1 MHRLA
6 VLPGVDDGQGGALLV
21 EQEPA
26 PILLLTTSDTDLA
39 TMATVLERSPQPR
52 PMRGLNVAAL
62 AHPAVVDHYL
72 RTTVAPARVVL
83 LRLLGGRSVWSYGL
97 ERLQEWQAAGG
108 CLVVLDAVAP
118 DPALESLSST
128 APELTRALGDAF
140 RWGGTDNLA
149 GVAAALQDLAAGI
162 EPQLPR
168 PAPLADPLPHD
179 WRQDDQG
186 PAVGVL
192 FYRALAQAGDVAL
205 VDAALASLRAAGMAP
220 KALLISGLRTP
231 GIQSGIVALWRQQG
245 VKLVLTTTGFAAV
258 GTGAGAVEDAA
269 TLWDELD
276 CPVLQMVCSSG
287 SREAWRES
295 SVGLGPRDLGMQ
307 VVLPELDGRLL
318 GRVVSF
324 KEAQQ
329 RHPQLDCPLFR
340 YTPVA
345 ERLTWCARWARAWL
359 QLAATPAEH
368 RRLAIVLANYPTRNS
383 HLANGVGLDT
393 PASVAA
399 CLGWLAAAGYGVTGA
414 LPRDGDHLIHQL
426 TMGRSN
432 DPRSLPLAPMAH
444 LPLAVYEAWFARLPA
459 PARRAV
465 LERWGP
471 PGRDEHLEA
480 DGFAIHGSRFGAV
493 VVLIQP
499 SRGYEQDPQL
509 SYHSPDLPPT
519 HHYRATY
526 HWLQTVHRADGVIH
540 FGKHGNLEWLPGKGV
555 GLSANCFPDLA
566 LGPLPHLYPF
576 IVNDPGE
583 GAQAKRRSQALIL
596 DHLTPPLARAGLH
609 GQEALLEQ
617 RLDEYWQALQLGSDR
632 APHLRRE
639 LDGLLAALHLE
650 AEGDLDQRL
659 EQADGYLCELKEA
672 QIRTGLHRYGMAP
685 EPQQRLELL
694 LALARCPRGDQP
706 GLTQAMALDLG
717 LALDPWTSEEEA
729 ALSPQD
735 RQRLNLSATARCAG
749 DAMAMLED
757 WAMGL
762 LKGEAT
768 APGPRSRHCLEQVAA
783 DVAPR
788 LDACPKQEQ
797 QSLLRG
803 LAGGRIPPGPAG
815 APTRG
820 RLEVLPTGRNFYSID
835 LRGLPTEAAW
845 DLGRRAAELLLEHHE
860 QQQGE
865 PLRHLAMS
873 VWGTATMRNGGDEIA
888 QALALMGVR
897 PVWDGQQRRVVD
909 LEVIPLAQLN
919 RPRVDVTL
927 RISGF
932 FRDAFPNLVDLM
944 HRAGLLLRQATGTAL
959 GQIYGSAPGAYGAG
973 LQGLMDSGA
982 WESATDLATVFLNWS
997 QWRYSS
1003 NAAGELQVQ
1012 QDRDG
1017 LCDRLRQVDGVLHNQ
1032 DNREHDLLD
1041 SDDYYQFQGGL
1052 AATVTQLRGQT
1063 PALWFG
1069 DHARPQRPRIHRL
1082 ARELDKVVRSRLL
1095 NPRWLE
1101 GMRRHGYRGGF
1112 EMSASLNYLFAYDA
1126 STGAAPDWAYGAIA
1140 RQWLLEPEGRAALN
1154 NSNPW
1159 ALQEMGERLLE
1170 AHRRGL
1176 WKDADKEQIQALEAL
1191 VRQVDADLELGQGGR
1206 G

>member
-231 GIQSGIVALWRQQG
+231 GIQSGIVALWRRQG

-459 PARRAV
+459 PARRTV

-519 HHYRATY
+519 HHYLATY

-617 RLDEYWQALQLGSDR
+617 RLDEYWQALQLGSGR

>member
-6 VLPGVDDGQGGALLV
+6 ALPGVDDGQPGPLLV
-21 EQEPA
+21 EQDPA
-26 PILLLTTSDTDLA
+26 PILMLTTADTDLA
-39 TMATVLERSPQPR
+39 TTATVLERNPQPW

-62 AHPAVVDHYL
+62 AHPAVVDHYV
-72 RTTVAPARVVL
+72 RTTVAKARVVL

-108 CLVVLDAVAP
+108 CLVVLDGVAA
-118 DPALESLSST
+118 DPELESLSST
-128 APELTRALGDAF
+128 APALTRALGEGL
-140 RWGGTDNLA
+140 RWGGPDNLA
-149 GVAAALQDLAAGI
+149 GVVAALQDLAAGI
-162 EPQLPR
+162 EPPCPQ

-192 FYRALAQAGDVAL
+192 FYRAMAQAGDVAL
-205 VDAALASLRAAGMAP
+205 VDATVASLRAAGLAP

-231 GIQSGIVALWRQQG
+231 GIQSGIVALWRRQG
-245 VKLVLTTTGFAAV
+245 VELVLTTTGFAA
-258 GTGAGAVEDAA
+258 AGAAEDGA

-287 SREAWRES
+287 SRRAWRES

-324 KEAQQ
+324 KEVQQ
-329 RHPQLDCPLFR
+329 RHPQLDCPLLR

-345 ERLTWCARWARAWL
+345 ERLTWCGQWARAWL
-359 QLAATPAEH
+359 RLAATPPH
-368 RRLAIVLANYPTRNS
+368 QRRLAIVLANYPTRNS

-399 CLGWLAAAGYGVTGA
+399 CLGWLAAAGYGLAGE
-414 LPRDGDHLIHQL
+414 LPTDGDQLIHKL

-432 DPRSLPLAPMAH
+432 DPRSLPLAPLAH
-444 LPLAVYEAWFARLPA
+444 LPLDAYEAWFAQLPA
-459 PARRAV
+459 PARQAV

-471 PGRDEHLEA
+471 PAQDDHLETG
-480 DGFAIHGSRFGAV
+480 GFAVHGCSFGAV

-499 SRGYEQDPQL
+499 SRGYERDPQL

-519 HHYRATY
+519 HHYLATY

-555 GLSANCFPDLA
+555 GLSSSCFPDLA

-609 GQEALLEQ
+609 GQEAVLEQ

-639 LDGLLAALHLE
+639 LDALLAALHLDG
-650 AEGDLDQRL
+650 EGDLDQRL

-672 QIRTGLHRYGMAP
+672 QIRTGLHRYGVAP
-685 EPQQRLELL
+685 EPRQRLELL

-706 GLTQAMALDLG
+706 GLTQAMALDLH
-717 LALDPWTSEEEA
+717 LTLDPWTSEEGT

-735 RQRLNLSATARCAG
+735 RQRLNLPATARCAG
-749 DAMAMLED
+749 DAMALLED
-757 WAMGL
+757 WGL
-762 LKGEAT
+762 ALLEGGAA
-768 APGPRSRHCLEQVAA
+768 APGPRSRHCLEQVTA

-788 LDACPKQEQ
+788 LDACPSREQ

-820 RLEVLPTGRNFYSID
+820 RLDVLPTGRNFYSVD

-845 DLGRRAAELLLEHHE
+845 DLGRRAAELLLEQHR

-909 LEVIPLAQLN
+909 LEVIPLAQLD

-927 RISGF
+927 RISGL
-932 FRDAFPNLVDLM
+932 FRDAFPNLVDLI
-944 HRAGLLLRQATGTAL
+944 HRAGLLLQQTTGEAL

-982 WESATDLATVFLNWS
+982 WETTTDLATAFLNWS

-1003 NAAGELQVQ
+1003 RPTGELQVH

-1017 LCDRLRQVDGVLHNQ
+1017 LCTRLRQVDGVLHNQ

-1052 AATVTQLRGQT
+1052 AATVTHLRGQA

-1069 DHARPQRPRIHRL
+1069 DHARPQRPRVHGL
-1082 ARELDKVVRSRLL
+1082 ARELDKVIRSRLL

-1101 GMRRHGYRGGF
+1101 GMGRHGYRGGF

-1126 STGAAPDWAYGAIA
+1126 STGVVPDWAYGAIA
-1140 RQWLLEPEGRAALN
+1140 QQWLLEPSRQAALN
-1154 NSNPW
+1154 RSNPW

-1176 WKDADKEQIQALEAL
+1176 WQDAKGEQIQALEAL
-1191 VRQVDADLELGQGGR
+1191 VRQVDADLER

>member
-231 GIQSGIVALWRQQG
+231 GIQSGIVALWRRQG

-258 GTGAGAVEDAA
+258 GTGAGSVEDAA

-444 LPLAVYEAWFARLPA
+444 LPLAIYEAWFARLPA
-459 PARRAV
+459 PARRTV

-480 DGFAIHGSRFGAV
+480 EGFAIHGSRFGAV

-519 HHYRATY
+519 HHYLATY

-944 HRAGLLLRQATGTAL
+944 HRAGLLLRQATGTTL

-982 WESATDLATVFLNWS
+982 WESATDLATAFLNWS

>member
-6 VLPGVDDGQGGALLV
+6 ALPGVDDGRGGALLV
-21 EQEPA
+21 EQAPA

-39 TMATVLERSPQPR
+39 TMATVLERSPQPYA
-52 PMRGLNVAAL
+52 MRGLNVAAL

-72 RTTVAPARVVL
+72 RTTVAPARVML

-97 ERLQEWQAAGG
+97 ERLQGWQAAGG

-128 APELTRALGDAF
+128 PPELTRSLGDAL

-149 GVAAALQDLAAGI
+149 GVAAALQDLAAGVD
-162 EPQLPR
+162 PQLLR

-192 FYRALAQAGDVAL
+192 FYRALAQAGDTAL
-205 VDAALASLRAAGMAP
+205 VDATLASLRAAGLAP
-220 KALLISGLRTP
+220 KALLMSGLRTP
-231 GIQSGIVALWRQQG
+231 GIQSGIAALWRRQG
-245 VKLVLTTTGFAAV
+245 VKLVLTATGFAAAGV
-258 GTGAGAVEDAA
+258 GTGEDAA
-269 TLWDELD
+269 TLWDKLD

-287 SREAWRES
+287 SRKAWQES

-324 KEAQQ
+324 KEAQE

-345 ERLTWCARWARAWL
+345 ERLTWCAGWARAWL
-359 QLAATPAEH
+359 QLAATPPER

-444 LPLAVYEAWFARLPA
+444 LPLGAYEAWFARLPA
-459 PARRAV
+459 PARQAV

-480 DGFAIHGSRFGAV
+480 EGFAIHGCRFGAV

-519 HHYRATY
+519 HHYLATY

-639 LDGLLAALHLE
+639 LDGLLAALHLD

-717 LALDPWTSEEEA
+717 LALDPWTSEEGA
-729 ALSPQD
+729 ALSAQD
-735 RQRLNLSATARCAG
+735 RQRLNLPATARCAG

-762 LKGEAT
+762 LKGEAP

-897 PVWDGQQRRVVD
+897 PVWDGRQRRVVD
-909 LEVIPLAQLN
+909 LEVIPLAQLG

-944 HRAGLLLRQATGTAL
+944 HRASLLLRQTTGTAL

-982 WESATDLATVFLNWS
+982 WESTTDLATAFLNWS

-1003 NAAGELQVQ
+1003 NAAGTLQVQ

-1052 AATVTQLRGQT
+1052 AATVTQLRGQA

-1140 RQWLLEPEGRAALN
+1140 RRWLLEPDSRAALN
-1154 NSNPW
+1154 HSNPW

-1170 AHRRGL
+1170 AQRRGL
-1176 WKDADKEQIQALEAL
+1176 WKDADKNQIQALEAL
-1191 VRQVDADLELGQGGR
+1191 VRQVDADLERGQGER

>member
-6 VLPGVDDGQGGALLV
+6 ALPGVDDGPGGALLV
-21 EQEPA
+21 EQAPA
-26 PILLLTTSDTDLA
+26 PILVLTTSDTDLA
-39 TMATVLERSPQPR
+39 TMATVLERHPQPHSV
-52 PMRGLNVAAL
+52 RGLNVAAL

-72 RTTVAPARVVL
+72 RATVAAARVVV

-108 CLVVLDAVAP
+108 CLVVLDGVGP

-128 APELTRALGDAF
+128 PPELTRALGDAL
-140 RWGGTDNLA
+140 RWGGPHNLA
-149 GVAAALQDLAAGI
+149 AVVATLQDLATGA
-162 EPQLPR
+162 EPRLPR
-168 PAPLADPLPHD
+168 PVPLADPLPHD
-179 WRQDDQG
+179 WRQDDPG

-192 FYRALAQAGDVAL
+192 FYRALAQAGDLDL
-205 VDAALASLRAAGMAP
+205 VDAALASLRAAGLAP

-231 GIQSGIVALWRQQG
+231 GIPSGIVALWRRQG
-245 VKLVLTTTGFAAV
+245 VKLVLTTTGFAA
-258 GTGAGAVEDAA
+258 AGAAEDGA

-287 SREAWRES
+287 SRSAWQQS

-324 KEAQQ
+324 KEVQR

-340 YTPVA
+340 YRPVG
-345 ERLTWCARWARAWL
+345 ERLNWCAQWARAWL
-359 QLAATPAEH
+359 RLAATPPRR
-368 RRLAIVLANYPTRNS
+368 RRLAVVLANYPTRNS

-399 CLGWLAAAGYGVTGA
+399 CLGWLAAAGYGVVGE
-414 LPRDGDHLIHQL
+414 LPGDGDQLIHRL
-426 TMGRSN
+426 TRGRSN

-444 LPLAVYEAWFARLPA
+444 LPLDAYETWFAQLPA
-459 PARRAV
+459 PARQAV

-471 PGRDEHLEA
+471 PEQDEHLEA
-480 DGFAIHGSRFGAV
+480 EGFAVHGCRFGAV

-499 SRGYEQDPQL
+499 SRGYERDPQL

-519 HHYRATY
+519 HHYLATY
-526 HWLQTVHRADGVIH
+526 RWLQTVHRADGVIH

-555 GLSANCFPDLA
+555 GLSKGCFPDVA
-566 LGPLPHLYPF
+566 LDPLPHLYPF

-583 GAQAKRRSQALIL
+583 GAQAKRRSHALIL

-609 GQEALLEQ
+609 GQEAVLEQ
-617 RLDEYWQALQLGSDR
+617 RLDEYWQALQLGSSR
-632 APHLRRE
+632 APRLRRE

-672 QIRTGLHRYGMAP
+672 QIRTGLHRYGVAP
-685 EPQQRLELL
+685 APRQRLELL
-694 LALARCPRGDQP
+694 LALARCPRGEQP
-706 GLTQAMALDLG
+706 GLTQAMAVDLD
-717 LALDPWTSEEEA
+717 LALDPWSSEESA
-729 ALSPQD
+729 ALGERD
-735 RQRLNLSATARCAG
+735 RQRLNLPATARCAG
-749 DAMAMLED
+749 DAMAVLED
-757 WAMGL
+757 WAMAL
-762 LKGEAT
+762 LEGKAT
-768 APGPRSRHCLEQVAA
+768 APGPRSRHCLERVTA
-783 DVAPR
+783 DITPR
-788 LDACPKQEQ
+788 LDACASREKDA
-797 QSLLRG
+797 LLRG

-820 RLEVLPTGRNFYSID
+820 RLEVLPTGRNFYSVD
-835 LRGLPTEAAW
+835 LRSLPTEAAW
-845 DLGRRAAELLLEHHE
+845 DLGRRAAALLLEQHQ

-909 LEVIPLAQLN
+909 LEVIPVAQLG

-927 RISGF
+927 RISGL

-944 HRAGLLLRQATGTAL
+944 HRAGLLLQQTTGQRL
-959 GQIYGSAPGAYGAG
+959 GRIYGSAPGAYGAG
-973 LQGLMDSGA
+973 LQGLMDSGD
-982 WESATDLATVFLNWS
+982 WESTADLATAFLNWS

-1003 NAAGELQVQ
+1003 DATGELQVQ
-1012 QDRDG
+1012 EDRDG
-1017 LCDRLRQVDGVLHNQ
+1017 LCDRLGQVDGVLHNQ

-1052 AATVTQLRGQT
+1052 AATVTHLRGQA

-1069 DHARPQRPRIHRL
+1069 DHARPERPRVHGL
-1082 ARELDKVVRSRLL
+1082 ARELDKVIRSRLL

-1101 GMRRHGYRGGF
+1101 GMDRHGYRGGF
-1112 EMSASLNYLFAYDA
+1112 ELSASLNYLFAYDA
-1126 STGAAPDWAYGAIA
+1126 STGAVPDWAYGAVA
-1140 RQWLLEPEGRAALN
+1140 EKWLLEPSRQAVLKG
-1154 NSNPW
+1154 SNPW

-1176 WKDADKEQIQALEAL
+1176 WRNANGEQIQALEAM
-1191 VRQVDADLELGQGGR
+1191 VRQVDADLERGR
-1206 G
+1206 

>member
-6 VLPGVDDGQGGALLV
+6 ALPGVDDGQGGALLV
-21 EQEPA
+21 EQNPA
-26 PILLLTTSDTDLA
+26 PVLMLTTSDTDLA
-39 TMATVLERSPQPR
+39 TMATVLERTPQPC

-62 AHPAVVDHYL
+62 SHPAVVDHYL
-72 RTTVAPARVVL
+72 RTTVAKARVVL

-97 ERLQEWQAAGG
+97 ERLQEWQGAGG
-108 CLVVLDAVAP
+108 CLVVLDGVAP
-118 DPALESLSST
+118 DGELESLSST
-128 APELTRALGDAF
+128 APELTRALGDAL
-140 RWGGTDNLA
+140 RWGGPDNLA
-149 GVAAALQDLAAGI
+149 GVAAALQDLAAGV
-162 EPQLPR
+162 EPRLPR
-168 PAPLADPLPHD
+168 PTPLADPLPHD

-205 VDAALASLRAAGMAP
+205 VDATLASLRAAGLAP

-231 GIQSGIVALWRQQG
+231 GIQSGIVALWRRQR
-245 VKLVLTTTGFAAV
+245 VKLVLTTTGFAAAGAAT
-258 GTGAGAVEDAA
+258 GTGEDAA

-287 SREAWRES
+287 SRNTWRES

-307 VVLPELDGRLL
+307 MVLPELDGRLL

-359 QLAATPAEH
+359 QLAATPAAR

-399 CLGWLAAAGYGVTGA
+399 CLGWLAAAGYGVAGE
-414 LPRDGDHLIHQL
+414 LPRDGDQLIHKL
-426 TMGRSN
+426 TTGRSN

-444 LPLAVYEAWFARLPA
+444 LPLPAYEAWFSRLPA
-459 PARRAV
+459 PARQAV

-471 PGRDEHLEA
+471 PDQDDHLEA
-480 DGFAIHGSRFGAV
+480 EGFAVHGCRFGAV

-499 SRGYEQDPQL
+499 SRGYERDPQL

-519 HHYRATY
+519 HHYLATY

-555 GLSANCFPDLA
+555 GLSSNCFPDLA

-609 GQEALLEQ
+609 GQEAVLEQ

-632 APHLRRE
+632 APRLRRE
-639 LDGLLAALHLE
+639 LDALLATLHLD

-672 QIRTGLHRYGMAP
+672 QIRTGLHCYGMAP
-685 EPQQRLELL
+685 EPRQRLELL

-717 LALDPWTSEEEA
+717 LALDPWSSEESA
-729 ALSPQD
+729 PLSRQD
-735 RQRLNLSATARCAG
+735 RQRLNLPATARCAG
-749 DAMAMLED
+749 DAMAVLED
-757 WAMGL
+757 WGL
-762 LKGEAT
+762 ALLEGEAT

-788 LDACPKQEQ
+788 LDACPAQEQ

-820 RLEVLPTGRNFYSID
+820 RLDVLPTGRNFYSID
-835 LRGLPTEAAW
+835 LRGLPTETAW
-845 DLGRRAAELLLEHHE
+845 DLGRRAAELLVEHHE

-909 LEVIPLAQLN
+909 LEVIPLAQLD

-932 FRDAFPNLVDLM
+932 FRDAFPNLVDLI
-944 HRAGLLLRQATGTAL
+944 HRAGLLLQQTTGETL
-959 GQIYGSAPGAYGAG
+959 GRIYGSAPGAYGAG

-982 WESATDLATVFLNWS
+982 WESTTDLATAFLNWS

-1003 NAAGELQVQ
+1003 NATGTLRVQ

-1017 LCDRLRQVDGVLHNQ
+1017 LCARLRQVDGVLHNQ

-1052 AATVTQLRGQT
+1052 AATVTHLRGQA

-1082 ARELDKVVRSRLL
+1082 ARELDKVIRSRLL

-1126 STGAAPDWAYGAIA
+1126 STGAVPDWAYGAIA
-1140 RQWLLEPEGRAALN
+1140 QQWILEPGSQAALN
-1154 NSNPW
+1154 RSNPW

-1176 WKDADKEQIQALEAL
+1176 WQEANGEQIQALEAL
-1191 VRQVDADLELGQGGR
+1191 VRQVDADLER

>member
-6 VLPGVDDGQGGALLV
+6 ALPGVDDGQAGPLLV
-21 EQEPA
+21 EQDPA

-39 TMATVLERSPQPR
+39 TMATVLEHAPQRCPI
-52 PMRGLNVAAL
+52 RGLNIAAL
-62 AHPAVVDHYL
+62 AHPSVVDHYL
-72 RTTVAPARVVL
+72 RTMMASARVVL
-83 LRLLGGRSVWSYGL
+83 LRLLGGRSAWSYGL
-97 ERLQEWQAAGG
+97 ERLQEWQDAGG
-108 CLVVLDAVAP
+108 CLVVLDGVAP

-128 APELTRALGDAF
+128 SPELTRALGDSL
-140 RWGGTDNLA
+140 RWGGPDNLV
-149 GVAAALQDLAAGI
+149 GVAAVLQDLVAGV
-162 EPQLPR
+162 EPQLPQ
-168 PAPLADPLPHD
+168 PTPLADPLLHD

-186 PAVGVL
+186 PAVGIL
-192 FYRALAQAGDVAL
+192 FYRALAQAGDFAL
-205 VDAALASLRAAGMAP
+205 VDATTASLRAAGLAP
-220 KALLISGLRTP
+220 KTLLISGLRTP

-245 VKLVLTTTGFAAV
+245 VELVLTTTGFAAARA
-258 GTGAGAVEDAA
+258 TEDSA

-287 SREAWRES
+287 SQRAWRES

-324 KEAQQ
+324 KEVQQ
-329 RHPQLDCPLFR
+329 RHPQLDCPLFL
-340 YTPVA
+340 YSPVA
-345 ERLTWCARWARAWL
+345 ERLNWCGQWARAWL
-359 QLAATPAEH
+359 HLAATPLDQK
-368 RRLAIVLANYPTRNS
+368 RLAIILANYPTRNS

-399 CLGWLAAAGYGVTGA
+399 CLGWLVEAGYGLAGE
-414 LPRDGDHLIHQL
+414 LPSDGDQLIHKL
-426 TMGRSN
+426 TLGRSN

-444 LPLAVYEAWFARLPA
+444 LPLDAYEAWFAQLPD
-459 PARRAV
+459 PAHQAV

-471 PGRDEHLEA
+471 PNQDEHLETG
-480 DGFAIHGSRFGAV
+480 GFPIHGCCFGAV
-493 VVLIQP
+493 VVLVQP
-499 SRGYEQDPQL
+499 SRGYERDPQL

-519 HHYRATY
+519 HHYLATY
-526 HWLQTVHRADGVIH
+526 HWLQTVHHADVVIH

-555 GLSANCFPDLA
+555 GLSMSCFPDLA

-609 GQEALLEQ
+609 GQEAILEQ
-617 RLDEYWQALQLGSDR
+617 RLDEYWQALQLGSSR
-632 APHLRRE
+632 APRLRLE
-639 LDGLLAALHLE
+639 LDALLAALHLDTD
-650 AEGDLDQRL
+650 GDLDQRL

-672 QIRTGLHRYGMAP
+672 QIRTGLHCYGVAP

-694 LALARCPRGDQP
+694 LALARCPRCDQP

-717 LALDPWTSEEEA
+717 LELDPWTSEESA
-729 ALSPQD
+729 ALSGQD
-735 RQRLNLSATARCAG
+735 RQRLNLPATARCAG

-757 WAMGL
+757 WALAL
-762 LKGEAT
+762 LEGQST
-768 APGPRSRHCLEQVAA
+768 APGSRSRHCLEQISAEVI
-783 DVAPR
+783 PR
-788 LDACPKQEQ
+788 LDASPSQEK
-797 QSLLRG
+797 QSLLQG
-803 LAGGRIPPGPAG
+803 LAGRRIPPGPAG

-820 RLEVLPTGRNFYSID
+820 RLDVLPTGRNFYSID

-845 DLGRRAAELLLEHHE
+845 DLGRRAAELLLEQHE

-865 PLRHLAMS
+865 PLHHLAMS

-909 LEVIPLAQLN
+909 LEVIPLAQLG

-927 RISGF
+927 RISGL
-932 FRDAFPNLVDLM
+932 FRDAFPNLVDLI
-944 HRAGLLLRQATGTAL
+944 HRAGLLLEEATGESL

-982 WESATDLATVFLNWS
+982 WETTTDLATAFLNWS

-1003 NAAGELQVQ
+1003 SGEGELQVR

-1017 LCDRLRQVDGVLHNQ
+1017 LCTRLRQVDGVLHNQ

-1052 AATVTQLRGQT
+1052 ASTVTHLRGQR

-1069 DHARPQRPRIHRL
+1069 DHARPERPRVHSL
-1082 ARELDKVVRSRLL
+1082 AHELDKVIRSRLL
-1095 NPRWLE
+1095 NPRWLD

-1112 EMSASLNYLFAYDA
+1112 ELSASLNYLFAYDA
-1126 STGAAPDWAYGAIA
+1126 STGVVPDWAYGAIA
-1140 RQWLLEPEGRAALN
+1140 EQWILEPNSQTALN
-1154 NSNPW
+1154 RSNPW

-1176 WKDADKEQIQALEAL
+1176 WQDANREQIQALEAL
-1191 VRQVDADLELGQGGR
+1191 VRQVDADLER
-1206 G
+1206 SS

>member
-231 GIQSGIVALWRQQG
+231 GIQSGIVALWRRQG

-459 PARRAV
+459 PARRTV

-519 HHYRATY
+519 HHYLATY

-717 LALDPWTSEEEA
+717 LTLDPWTSEEEA

-909 LEVIPLAQLN
+909 LEVIPLPQLN

-944 HRAGLLLRQATGTAL
+944 HRAGLLLRQATGTIL

-982 WESATDLATVFLNWS
+982 WESATDLATAFLNWS

>member
-6 VLPGVDDGQGGALLV
+6 ALPGVDDGRGGALLV
-21 EQEPA
+21 EQAPA
-26 PILLLTTSDTDLA
+26 PILVLTTSDTDLA
-39 TMATVLERSPQPR
+39 TMATVLERSPQPCA
-52 PMRGLNVAAL
+52 MRGLNVAAL

-83 LRLLGGRSVWSYGL
+83 LRLLGGRGVWSYGL
-97 ERLQEWQAAGG
+97 ERLQAWQAAGG

-128 APELTRALGDAF
+128 APELTRALGDAL
-140 RWGGTDNLA
+140 RWGGIDNLA
-149 GVAAALQDLAAGI
+149 GVAATLQDLAAGV
-162 EPQLPR
+162 EPQLLR
-168 PAPLADPLPHD
+168 PVPLADPLPHD

-192 FYRALAQAGDVAL
+192 FYRALAQAGDAAL
-205 VDAALASLRAAGMAP
+205 VDATLASLRAAGLAP
-220 KALLISGLRTP
+220 KALLMSGLRTP
-231 GIQSGIVALWRQQG
+231 GIQSGIAALWRRQG
-245 VKLVLTTTGFAAV
+245 VKLVLTATGFAAAGV
-258 GTGAGAVEDAA
+258 GTGEDAA
-269 TLWDELD
+269 TLWDKLD

-287 SREAWRES
+287 SRKAWQES

-345 ERLTWCARWARAWL
+345 ERLTWCAGWARAWL
-359 QLAATPAEH
+359 QLAATPPER

-399 CLGWLAAAGYGVTGA
+399 CLGWLAATGYGVTGA

-444 LPLAVYEAWFARLPA
+444 LPLGAYEAWFARLPA
-459 PARRAV
+459 PARQAV
-465 LERWGP
+465 LEQWGP

-480 DGFAIHGSRFGAV
+480 EGFTIHGCRFGAV

-519 HHYRATY
+519 HHYLATY

-555 GLSANCFPDLA
+555 GLSTNCFPDLA

-639 LDGLLAALHLE
+639 LDGLLAALHLD

-717 LALDPWTSEEEA
+717 LALDPWTSEEGA
-729 ALSPQD
+729 ALSAQD
-735 RQRLNLSATARCAG
+735 RQRLNLPATARCAG

-897 PVWDGQQRRVVD
+897 PVWDGRQRRVVD
-909 LEVIPLAQLN
+909 LEVIPLAQLG

-944 HRAGLLLRQATGTAL
+944 HRAGLLLRQTTGTAL

-982 WESATDLATVFLNWS
+982 WESTTDLATAFLNWS

-1003 NAAGELQVQ
+1003 NAAGTLQVQ

-1052 AATVTQLRGQT
+1052 AATVTQLCGQA

-1140 RQWLLEPEGRAALN
+1140 QQWLLEPDSRAALN
-1154 NSNPW
+1154 RSNPW

-1170 AHRRGL
+1170 AQRRGL
-1176 WKDADKEQIQALEAL
+1176 WQDADKDQIQALEAL
-1191 VRQVDADLELGQGGR
+1191 VRQVDADLERGQGER

>member
-6 VLPGVDDGQGGALLV
+6 ALPGVDDGRGGALLV
-21 EQEPA
+21 EQAPA

-39 TMATVLERSPQPR
+39 TMATVLERSPQPYA
-52 PMRGLNVAAL
+52 MRGLNVAAL

-97 ERLQEWQAAGG
+97 ERLQAWQAAGG

-128 APELTRALGDAF
+128 APELTRALGDAL

-149 GVAAALQDLAAGI
+149 GVAAALQDLAAGV
-162 EPQLPR
+162 EPQLLR
-168 PAPLADPLPHD
+168 PTPLADPLPHD

-192 FYRALAQAGDVAL
+192 FYRALAQAGDTAL
-205 VDAALASLRAAGMAP
+205 VDATLASLRAAGLAP
-220 KALLISGLRTP
+220 KALLMSGLRTP
-231 GIQSGIVALWRQQG
+231 GIQSGIAALWRRQG
-245 VKLVLTTTGFAAV
+245 VKLVLTTTGFAAAGV
-258 GTGAGAVEDAA
+258 GTGEDAA
-269 TLWDELD
+269 TLWDKLD

-287 SREAWRES
+287 SRKAWQES
-295 SVGLGPRDLGMQ
+295 SVGLGPQDLGMQ

-345 ERLTWCARWARAWL
+345 ERLTWCAGWARAWL
-359 QLAATPAEH
+359 QLAATPPER

-444 LPLAVYEAWFARLPA
+444 LPLGAYEAWFARLPA
-459 PARRAV
+459 PARQVV

-471 PGRDEHLEA
+471 PGRDEHLDAE
-480 DGFAIHGSRFGAV
+480 GFAIHGCRFGAV

-519 HHYRATY
+519 HHYLATY

-639 LDGLLAALHLE
+639 LDGLLAALHLD

-717 LALDPWTSEEEA
+717 LALDPWTSEEGA
-729 ALSPQD
+729 ALSAQD
-735 RQRLNLSATARCAG
+735 RQRLNLPATARCAG

-762 LKGEAT
+762 LKAEAT

-897 PVWDGQQRRVVD
+897 PVWDGRQRRVVD
-909 LEVIPLAQLN
+909 LEVIPLAQLG

-944 HRAGLLLRQATGTAL
+944 HRAGLLLRQTTGTAL

-982 WESATDLATVFLNWS
+982 WESTTDLATAFLNWS

-1003 NAAGELQVQ
+1003 NAAGTLQVQ
-1012 QDRDG
+1012 QDRAG

-1052 AATVTQLRGQT
+1052 AATVTQLRGQA

-1082 ARELDKVVRSRLL
+1082 TRELDKVVRSRLL

-1140 RQWLLEPEGRAALN
+1140 RRWLLEPDSRAALN
-1154 NSNPW
+1154 HSNPW

-1170 AHRRGL
+1170 AQRRGL
-1176 WKDADKEQIQALEAL
+1176 WKDADKNQIQALEAL
-1191 VRQVDADLELGQGGR
+1191 VRQVDADLERGQGER

>member
-118 DPALESLSST
+118 DPGLESLSST

-231 GIQSGIVALWRQQG
+231 GIQSGIVALWRRQG

-459 PARRAV
+459 PARRTV

-519 HHYRATY
+519 HHYLATY

>member
-6 VLPGVDDGQGGALLV
+6 ALPGVDDGEAGPLLV

-26 PILLLTTSDTDLA
+26 PILLLTASDTDLA
-39 TMATVLERSPQPR
+39 TMATVLERAPQPC
-52 PMRGLNVAAL
+52 PMRGLNITAL

-72 RTTVAPARVVL
+72 RTTVATARVVL
-83 LRLLGGRSVWSYGL
+83 LRLLGGRSAWSYGL

-108 CLVVLDAVAP
+108 CLVVLDGVAP
-118 DPALESLSST
+118 DPALEGLSST
-128 APELTRALGDAF
+128 SPELTRALGDGL
-140 RWGGTDNLA
+140 RWGGPDNLT
-149 GVAAALQDLAAGI
+149 GVAAVLQDLVAGV
-162 EPQLPR
+162 EPQLPQ

-179 WRQDDQG
+179 WQQDDQG

-192 FYRALAQAGDVAL
+192 FYRALAQAGDFAL
-205 VDAALASLRAAGMAP
+205 VDATTASLRAAGLAP
-220 KALLISGLRTP
+220 KTLLISGLRTP
-231 GIQSGIVALWRQQG
+231 GVQPGMVALWRQQG
-245 VKLVLTTTGFAAV
+245 VKLVLTTTGFAA
-258 GTGAGAVEDAA
+258 AGATEEAT

-276 CPVLQMVCSSG
+276 CPVLQMVCSSS
-287 SREAWRES
+287 SRKAWQDS

-324 KEAQQ
+324 KEVQQ
-329 RHPQLDCPLFR
+329 RHPQLECPLFR
-340 YTPVA
+340 YVPVT
-345 ERLTWCARWARAWL
+345 ERLAWCGQWARAWL
-359 QLAATPAEH
+359 HLATTPPH
-368 RRLAIVLANYPTRNS
+368 QRRLAIVLANYPTRNS

-399 CLGWLAAAGYGVTGA
+399 CLGWLAEAGYSLAGE
-414 LPRDGDHLIHQL
+414 LPADGDQLIHKL
-426 TMGRSN
+426 TLGRSN
-432 DPRSLPLAPMAH
+432 DPRSLPLAPMAR
-444 LPLAVYEAWFARLPA
+444 LPLGAYETWFARLPA
-459 PARRAV
+459 PARQAV

-471 PGRDEHLEA
+471 PCKDEHLEA
-480 DGFAIHGSRFGAV
+480 EGFAIHGCRFGAV

-499 SRGYEQDPQL
+499 SRGYERDPQL

-519 HHYRATY
+519 HHYLATY
-526 HWLQTVHRADGVIH
+526 HWLQTVHQADGVIH

-555 GLSANCFPDLA
+555 GLSTGCFPDAA

-583 GAQAKRRSQALIL
+583 GAQAKRRSHALIL

-609 GQEALLEQ
+609 GQEAILEQ
-617 RLDEYWQALQLGSDR
+617 RLDEYWQALQLGSNR
-632 APHLRRE
+632 APRLRRE
-639 LDGLLAALHLE
+639 LDALLAALHLE
-650 AEGDLDQRL
+650 TEGDLDQRL

-672 QIRTGLHRYGMAP
+672 QIRTGLHCYGVAP

-694 LALARCPRGDQP
+694 LALARCPRRDQP

-717 LALDPWTSEEEA
+717 LALDPWTSEESA

-735 RQRLNLSATARCAG
+735 RQRLKLPVTARCAG

-757 WAMGL
+757 QALAL
-762 LKGEAT
+762 LAGGAT
-768 APGPRSRHCLEQVAA
+768 APGPRSRHCLEQFTAEVM
-783 DVAPR
+783 PG
-788 LDACPKQEQ
+788 LDACAPREKAA
-797 QSLLRG
+797 LLHG

-820 RLEVLPTGRNFYSID
+820 RPDVLPTGRNFYSID

-845 DLGRRAAELLLEHHE
+845 DLGRRGAELLLEQHE
-860 QQQGE
+860 QQEGE

-909 LEVIPLAQLN
+909 LEVIPLPQLG

-927 RISGF
+927 RISGL
-932 FRDAFPNLVDLM
+932 FRDAFPNLVDLI
-944 HRAGLLLRQATGTAL
+944 HRAGLLLQQTTGQAL

-982 WESATDLATVFLNWS
+982 WETTTDLATAFLSWS

-1003 NAAGELQVQ
+1003 NGMGELQVH

-1017 LCDRLRQVDGVLHNQ
+1017 LCTRLRQVDGVLHNQ

-1052 AATVTQLRGQT
+1052 AATVTHLRGQR

-1069 DHARPQRPRIHRL
+1069 DHARPERPRVHRL
-1082 ARELDKVVRSRLL
+1082 ARELDKVIRSRLL

-1101 GMRRHGYRGGF
+1101 GMHRHGYRGGF
-1112 EMSASLNYLFAYDA
+1112 ELSASLNYLFAYDA
-1126 STGAAPDWAYGAIA
+1126 STGVVPDWAYGAIA
-1140 RQWLLEPEGRAALN
+1140 QQWLLEPGSRAALN
-1154 NSNPW
+1154 RSNPW

-1176 WKDADKEQIQALEAL
+1176 WQDANSEQIQALEAL
-1191 VRQVDADLELGQGGR
+1191 VRHVDADLEQ
-1206 G
+1206 

>member
-6 VLPGVDDGQGGALLV
+6 ALPGVDDGQVGPLLV

-26 PILLLTTSDTDLA
+26 PILMLTTADTDLA
-39 TMATVLERSPQPR
+39 TMATVLERTPQPC

-72 RTTVAPARVVL
+72 RTTVTQARVVL
-83 LRLLGGRSVWSYGL
+83 LRLLGGRSGWSYGL

-108 CLVVLDAVAP
+108 CLVVLDGVAP
-118 DPALESLSST
+118 DPHLESLSST
-128 APELTRALGDAF
+128 APELTRALGDAL
-140 RWGGTDNLA
+140 RWGGPDNLA
-149 GVAAALQDLAAGI
+149 GVVAALQDLAAGV
-162 EPQLPR
+162 EPQCPQ

-192 FYRALAQAGDVAL
+192 FYRAMAQAGDVAL
-205 VDAALASLRAAGMAP
+205 VDAATASLRAAGLAP

-231 GIQSGIVALWRQQG
+231 GIQSGIVALWRRQR
-245 VKLVLTTTGFAAV
+245 VKLVLTATGFAA
-258 GTGAGAVEDAA
+258 GAAADGA

-287 SREAWRES
+287 SRRAWRES

-324 KEAQQ
+324 KEVQQ
-329 RHPQLDCPLFR
+329 RHPQLDCPLLR

-345 ERLTWCARWARAWL
+345 ERLAWCGQWARAWL
-359 QLAATPAEH
+359 HLAATPAAQ

-399 CLGWLAAAGYGVTGA
+399 CLGWLAAAGYGVAGE
-414 LPRDGDHLIHQL
+414 LPRDGDQLIRKL

-444 LPLAVYEAWFARLPA
+444 LPLGAYGAWFARLPA
-459 PARRAV
+459 PARQAV

-471 PGRDEHLEA
+471 PEQDEHLERE
-480 DGFAIHGSRFGAV
+480 GFAIHGCRFGAV

-499 SRGYEQDPQL
+499 SRGYERDPQL

-519 HHYRATY
+519 HHYLATY

-555 GLSANCFPDLA
+555 GLSTSCFPDLV

-609 GQEALLEQ
+609 GQEAVLEQ

-632 APHLRRE
+632 APRLRRE
-639 LDGLLAALHLE
+639 LDALLAALHLDG
-650 AEGDLDQRL
+650 EGDLDQRL

-672 QIRTGLHRYGMAP
+672 QIRTGLHRYGVAP
-685 EPQQRLELL
+685 EPRQRLELL

-706 GLTQAMALDLG
+706 GLTQAMAMDLD
-717 LALDPWTSEEEA
+717 LALDPWTSEESA
-729 ALSPQD
+729 ALSQED
-735 RQRLNLSATARCAG
+735 GQRLNLPATARCAG

-757 WAMGL
+757 WAMAL
-762 LKGEAT
+762 LVGTAT
-768 APGPRSRHCLEQVAA
+768 APGPRSRHCLEQVTA

-788 LDACPKQEQ
+788 LDACPAREQ
-797 QSLLRG
+797 QALLRA

-820 RLEVLPTGRNFYSID
+820 RLDVLPTGRNFYSID

-845 DLGRRAAELLLEHHE
+845 DLGRRAAELLLEQHE

-865 PLRHLAMS
+865 PLHHLAMS

-909 LEVIPLAQLN
+909 LEVIPLAQLG

-927 RISGF
+927 RISGL

-944 HRAGLLLRQATGTAL
+944 HRAGLLLQQTTGETL
-959 GQIYGSAPGAYGAG
+959 GRIYGSAPGAYGAG

-982 WESATDLATVFLNWS
+982 WETTGDLATAFLNWS

-1003 NAAGELQVQ
+1003 SSTGELQVR

-1017 LCDRLRQVDGVLHNQ
+1017 LCNRLGQVDGVLHNQ

-1052 AATVTQLRGQT
+1052 AATVTHLRGQA

-1069 DHARPQRPRIHRL
+1069 DHARPQRPRVHGL
-1082 ARELDKVVRSRLL
+1082 ARELDKVIRSRLL

-1101 GMRRHGYRGGF
+1101 GMGRHGYRGGF
-1112 EMSASLNYLFAYDA
+1112 EMSASLNHLFAYDA
-1126 STGAAPDWAYGAIA
+1126 STGVVPDWAYGAIA
-1140 RQWLLEPEGRAALN
+1140 RQWLLEPGRQAALKG
-1154 NSNPW
+1154 SNPW

-1176 WKDADKEQIQALEAL
+1176 WQDADGEQIQALEAL
-1191 VRQVDADLELGQGGR
+1191 VRQVDADLER
-1206 G
+1206 A

>member
-6 VLPGVDDGQGGALLV
+6 ALPGVDDGRGGALLV
-21 EQEPA
+21 EQAPA
-26 PILLLTTSDTDLA
+26 PILVLTTSDTDLA
-39 TMATVLERSPQPR
+39 TMATVLERSPQPCA
-52 PMRGLNVAAL
+52 MRGLNVAAL

-83 LRLLGGRSVWSYGL
+83 LRLLGGRGVWSYGL
-97 ERLQEWQAAGG
+97 ERLQAWQAAGG

-128 APELTRALGDAF
+128 APELTRALGDAL
-140 RWGGTDNLA
+140 RWGGIDNLA
-149 GVAAALQDLAAGI
+149 GVAATLQDLAAGV
-162 EPQLPR
+162 EPQLLR
-168 PAPLADPLPHD
+168 PVPLADPLPHD

-192 FYRALAQAGDVAL
+192 FYRALAQAGDAAL
-205 VDAALASLRAAGMAP
+205 VDATLASLRAAGLAP
-220 KALLISGLRTP
+220 KALLMSGLRTP
-231 GIQSGIVALWRQQG
+231 GIQSGIAALWRRQG
-245 VKLVLTTTGFAAV
+245 VKLVLTATGFAAAGV
-258 GTGAGAVEDAA
+258 GTGEDAA
-269 TLWDELD
+269 TLWDKLD

-287 SREAWRES
+287 SRKAWQES

-345 ERLTWCARWARAWL
+345 ERLTWCAGWARAWL
-359 QLAATPAEH
+359 QLAATPPER

-399 CLGWLAAAGYGVTGA
+399 CLGWLAATGYGVTGA

-444 LPLAVYEAWFARLPA
+444 LPLGAYEAWFARLPA
-459 PARRAV
+459 PARQAV
-465 LERWGP
+465 LEQWGP

-480 DGFAIHGSRFGAV
+480 EGFTIHGCRFGAV

-519 HHYRATY
+519 HHYLATY

-555 GLSANCFPDLA
+555 GLSTNCFPDLA

-639 LDGLLAALHLE
+639 LDGLLAALHLD

-717 LALDPWTSEEEA
+717 LALDPWTSEEGA
-729 ALSPQD
+729 ALSAQD
-735 RQRLNLSATARCAG
+735 RQRLNLPATARCAG

-762 LKGEAT
+762 LKGKAT

-897 PVWDGQQRRVVD
+897 PVWDGRQRRVVD
-909 LEVIPLAQLN
+909 LEVIPLAQLG
-919 RPRVDVTL
+919 RLRVDVTL

-944 HRAGLLLRQATGTAL
+944 HRAGLLLRQTTGTAL

-982 WESATDLATVFLNWS
+982 WESTTDLATAFLNWS

-1003 NAAGELQVQ
+1003 NAAGTLQVQ

-1017 LCDRLRQVDGVLHNQ
+1017 LCDRLRQVNGVLHNQ

-1052 AATVTQLRGQT
+1052 AATVTQLRGQA

-1126 STGAAPDWAYGAIA
+1126 STGAVPDWAYGAIA
-1140 RQWLLEPEGRAALN
+1140 QQWLLEPDSRAALN
-1154 NSNPW
+1154 RSNPW

-1170 AHRRGL
+1170 AQRRGL
-1176 WKDADKEQIQALEAL
+1176 WQDADKDQIQALEAL
-1191 VRQVDADLELGQGGR
+1191 VRQVDADLERGQGER

>member
-1 MHRLA
+1 
-6 VLPGVDDGQGGALLV
+6 
-21 EQEPA
+21 
-26 PILLLTTSDTDLA
+26 
-39 TMATVLERSPQPR
+39 
-52 PMRGLNVAAL
+52 
-62 AHPAVVDHYL
+62 
-72 RTTVAPARVVL
+72 
-83 LRLLGGRSVWSYGL
+83 
-97 ERLQEWQAAGG
+97 
-108 CLVVLDAVAP
+108 
-118 DPALESLSST
+118 
-128 APELTRALGDAF
+128 
-140 RWGGTDNLA
+140 
-149 GVAAALQDLAAGI
+149 
-162 EPQLPR
+162 
-168 PAPLADPLPHD
+168 
-179 WRQDDQG
+179 
-186 PAVGVL
+186 
-192 FYRALAQAGDVAL
+192 
-205 VDAALASLRAAGMAP
+205 
-220 KALLISGLRTP
+220 
-231 GIQSGIVALWRQQG
+231 
-245 VKLVLTTTGFAAV
+245 
-258 GTGAGAVEDAA
+258 
-269 TLWDELD
+269 
-276 CPVLQMVCSSG
+276 MVCSSG
-287 SREAWRES
+287 SRKAWQES

-324 KEAQQ
+324 KEAQE

-345 ERLTWCARWARAWL
+345 ERLTWCAGWARAWL
-359 QLAATPAEH
+359 QLAATPPER

-444 LPLAVYEAWFARLPA
+444 LPLGAYEAWFARLPA
-459 PARRAV
+459 PARQAV

-480 DGFAIHGSRFGAV
+480 EGFAIHGCRFGAV

-519 HHYRATY
+519 HHYLATY

-639 LDGLLAALHLE
+639 LDGLLAALHLD

-717 LALDPWTSEEEA
+717 LALDPWTSEEGA
-729 ALSPQD
+729 ALSAQD
-735 RQRLNLSATARCAG
+735 RQRLNLPATARCAG

-762 LKGEAT
+762 LKGEAP

-897 PVWDGQQRRVVD
+897 PVWDGRQRRVVD
-909 LEVIPLAQLN
+909 LEVIPLAQLG

-944 HRAGLLLRQATGTAL
+944 HRASLLLRQTTGTAL

-982 WESATDLATVFLNWS
+982 WESTTDLATAFLNWS

-1003 NAAGELQVQ
+1003 NAAGTLQVQ

-1052 AATVTQLRGQT
+1052 AATVTQLRGQA

-1140 RQWLLEPEGRAALN
+1140 RRWLLEPDSRAALN
-1154 NSNPW
+1154 HSNPW

-1170 AHRRGL
+1170 AQRRGL
-1176 WKDADKEQIQALEAL
+1176 WKDADKNQIQALEAL
-1191 VRQVDADLELGQGGR
+1191 VRQVDADLERGQGER

>member
-231 GIQSGIVALWRQQG
+231 GIQSGIVALWRRQG

-459 PARRAV
+459 PARRTV

-519 HHYRATY
+519 HHYLATY